1 MCEVVAIT
9 FSCVMFIHL
18 GLVDA
23 ILSVYGIEDRV
34 PIVTCPK
41 CLTFWSVLCFLTFS
55 GHNIIMSVAIAF
67 LACYVAIWFDLFL
80 GYMDRLYENI
90 YNRISEPNDTEI
102 HNKDDRQ

>member
-1 MCEVVAIT
+1 MCEVVAIA

-23 ILSVYGIEDRV
+23 ILSVYGIEDKV

-41 CLTFWSVLCFLTFS
+41 CLTFWSVLCFLFLT
-55 GHNIIMSVAIAF
+55 GNNIIHSIAIAF
-67 LACYVAIWFDLFL
+67 LASYAAIWFDLFL
-80 GYMDRLYENI
+80 GFMDRLYEDI

-102 HNKDDRQ
+102 HNQDNRR